1 MDYTNHLIESMNNVS
16 LEEEDEGGLALE
28 VEQTLDKDHESTF
41 NANLCV
47 VARFISE
54 GRVDFQ
60 AMQQTLAALWKP
72 GMGVYIKELEINL
85 FLFQF
90 YHEVDIK
97 RVMDGCPWSFNRR
110 ALIMSR
116 MKEGDNPRNIDL
128 NTMDLWVQIY
138 DLKAGFMTERI
149 IKEVGNYIGT
159 FVSSCPSNFVGVWRD
174 FLRVRVTVNVT
185 KPLKRRMK
193 IRKAGDE
200 WFWINFKYENV
211 PTFCFICGLLGHSD
225 KFCSTLFVTKEEDV
239 VRPYGDWMRAPFRR
253 QVKPIG
259 AKWLRSGAEG
269 GDRKIHGGSNPN
281 QFREAERNQDPFFT
295 PVNKETGN
303 SSGSGGVTHG
313 KDGVTDFQTKQT
325 GGISVSKD
333 THGPQASFTA
343 LNSRTEV
350 NVIETKKRRTG
361 DNVDDPMGLNT
372 EFMMDSEEEENN
384 SNKVLGPN
392 NNNIP
397 KNVKEASAQRSAR
410 LVL

>member
-28 VEQTLDKDHESTF
+28 VEQTLDNDQESTF

-72 GMGVYIKELEINL
+72 GMGVYIKELEVNL

-110 ALIMSR
+110 ALIMAR
-116 MKEGDNPRNIDL
+116 MKEGDNPRNVDL

-185 KPLKRRMK
+185 KSLKRRMK
-193 IRKAGDE
+193 LRKAGDE

-225 KFCSTLFVTKEEDV
+225 KFCSKLFVTKEEDIA
-239 VRPYGDWMRAPFRR
+239 RPYGDWMRAPFRR

-269 GDRKIHGGSNPN
+269 GGDRKTHGSSNPN
-281 QFREAERNQDPFFT
+281 QFRGAEGNQDPSFS
-295 PVNKETGN
+295 PANQETGN
-303 SSGSGGVTHG
+303 SSGRGGVIHG
-313 KDGVTDFQTKQT
+313 KDRVTDFQIKQT
-325 GGISVSKD
+325 GGISAFKD
-333 THGPQASFTA
+333 TLGPQASFTA

-372 EFMMDSEEEENN
+372 EIMMDSEEEENN
-384 SNKVLGPN
+384 SKKELGPN
-392 NNNIP
+392 NNIP
-397 KNVKEASAQRSAR
+397 KDVKEASAQRSAR